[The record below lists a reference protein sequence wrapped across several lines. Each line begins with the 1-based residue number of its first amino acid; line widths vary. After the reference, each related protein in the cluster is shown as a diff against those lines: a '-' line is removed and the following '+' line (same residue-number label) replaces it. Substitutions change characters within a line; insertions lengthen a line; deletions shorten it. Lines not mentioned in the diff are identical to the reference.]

1 MSVLPL
7 DDYGFVLNKGEFRD
21 AVRLRYGLNLRG
33 MPSQCPCGQN
43 YDITHALN
51 CKKGGFVTVRHNNI
65 RDFEA
70 NLIKTVC
77 SDVEIEPK
85 LQPVNDD
92 ELRLD
97 VRARGFWRPA
107 QSAFFDIRVTNPNAK
122 SQTDIPIEKVY
133 KKHEEEKKRKYND
146 RVLNNEHGSFTPLV
160 FSINGGM
167 GQESVVF
174 HKHLAEKIA
183 TKTGQRYER
192 VMAWIRCKLS
202 FVIMLC
208 SV

>member
-1 MSVLPL
+1 MKL
-7 DDYGFVLNKGEFRD
+7 D
-21 AVRLRYGLNLRG
+21 
-33 MPSQCPCGQN
+33 
-43 YDITHALN
+43 
-51 CKKGGFVTVRHNNI
+51 
-65 RDFEA
+65 
-70 NLIKTVC
+70 
-77 SDVEIEPK
+77 
-85 LQPVNDD
+85 DD

-97 VRARGFWRPA
+97 VRVRGFWRPA
-107 QSAFFDIRVTNPNAK
+107 QSAFFDIRVNNPNAK

-192 VMAWIRCKLS
+192 VMTWIRCKLS
-202 FVIMLC
+202 FVIMRLALLC
-208 SV
+208 LRGSRSVKVNVESVEDFSYACDEARL